1 MTMEPARA
9 TARQREALHDILAI
23 ESYERIESMSYQEAS
38 QHIGWY
44 ARNWRSFPPT
54 QRQQTFLCNWG
65 RWKAGLNRGQAS
77 DLIAEIKE
85 RIARMTPEQVE
96 AERREALRL
105 AVGWA
110 G

>member
-1 MTMEPARA
+1 MTMKPARA
-9 TARQREALHDILAI
+9 TARQREALHDILPD
-23 ESYERIESMSYQEAS
+23 ESYERIENMTYQEAS

-44 ARNWRSFPPT
+44 SRNWRGFPPT
-54 QRQQTFLCNWG
+54 QRQQTFLRNWG

-105 AVGWA
+105 AAGWA